1 MTCVITVVS
10 PEATEKLDLIHR
22 ELSVPLSLTFHG
34 RGTADRSVLELLGI
48 DSNEKRIVMSVMN
61 TGKSAVL
68 MSELRR
74 RLYIGIPGHGVAV
87 SEPLKSMGGERV
99 VSVMSE
105 GEVSAGRVPDINR
118 TYELIVAIA
127 NEGRTDDVMNAARA
141 AGATG
146 GTVLHGKGT
155 LAEEAARFLN
165 ISIASEKEII
175 LIVARREEK
184 GDIMRSVLER
194 AGTATDAGA
203 ILFSLPVTSVAGFGM
218 LDYGEVQ
225 NS

>member
-22 ELSVPLSLTFHG
+22 ELSVPLSVTFHG
-34 RGTADRSVLELLGI
+34 RGTADRSVLELL
-48 DSNEKRIVMSVMN
+48 
-61 TGKSAVL
+61 GKSAVL

-87 SEPLKSMGGERV
+87 SVPLKSMGGERV

-127 NEGRTDDVMNAARA
+127 NEGRTDDVMNAARS